1 MTAGRINATLT
12 ERRYKYELS
21 HRCRRVSKWRSFHA
35 LERARPSPAAC
46 PTRPGP
52 TLFRPTNFRKGD
64 TARFD
69 PQFRR
74 EFFRSRCI
82 AHPKRTAMFAPA
94 AETGVTR
101 FSL

>member
-46 PTRPGP
+46 PTPPGP
-52 TLFRPTNFRKGD
+52 TLFRPTNFRKAD
-64 TARFD
+64 TGPFD

-74 EFFRSRCI
+74 EFSRSRD
-82 AHPKRTAMFAPA
+82 ADVQKQKSTSSPA
-94 AETGVTR
+94 AEICGER
-101 FSL
+101 AF